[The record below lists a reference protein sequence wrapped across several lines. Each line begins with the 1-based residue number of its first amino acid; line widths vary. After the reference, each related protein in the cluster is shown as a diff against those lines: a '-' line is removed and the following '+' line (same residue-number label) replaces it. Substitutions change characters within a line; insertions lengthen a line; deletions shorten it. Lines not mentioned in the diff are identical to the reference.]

1 MIDFKRIS
9 SFIVL
14 PALAVA
20 SLQLAACEP
29 KVDDEPN
36 GNELAGDNSSC
47 KDTATVLASVEEV
60 SALGF
65 SAAEILA
72 VAEGEHSSPIFWHD
86 AIQDGFIDVDF
97 GPETGEGTLTVKITH
112 GGGEIRFVD
121 SEPEDDGFGDG
132 FYGDCPDRLEIDVTA
147 EISTSGGALAE
158 SVPVTLRAT
167 TTLLSNFHASLA
179 LDEIAGSFVAETQ
192 TPDATLG
199 PAELSVDIS
208 SFGLRGSL
216 SGMIEIDMGDVVGA
230 GFISYASFPSEEP
243 KCYEGQL
250 AIPLDTA
257 LQGFSAAD
265 ALALVNGDWIYQ
277 LTWQGMEPSDMQLTI
292 EHDGDEICASVESTF
307 DGQPGSISFGG
318 IATLT
323 TVGGVDASFPVVLS
337 AEPDEM
343 GNLAQVH
350 VWNEAP
356 YASLVESAAFAE
368 TYGEFG
374 VDVGSYDLAGI
385 EFAGAFA
392 PSDQPGSADGSLTVL
407 GGTDPNCSDVPGE
420 PCEGIDV
427 VELARAEWG
436 NL

>member
-1 MIDFKRIS
+1 MVR
-9 SFIVL
+9 
-14 PALAVA
+14 P
-20 SLQLAACEP
+20 
-29 KVDDEPN
+29 
-36 GNELAGDNSSC
+36 
-47 KDTATVLASVEEV
+47 
-60 SALGF
+60 LGQ
-65 SAAEILA
+65 
-72 VAEGEHSSPIFWHD
+72 P
-86 AIQDGFIDVDF
+86 
-97 GPETGEGTLTVKITH
+97 
-112 GGGEIRFVD
+112 
-121 SEPEDDGFGDG
+121 
-132 FYGDCPDRLEIDVTA
+132 
-147 EISTSGGALAE
+147 
-158 SVPVTLRAT
+158 
-167 TTLLSNFHASLA
+167 
-179 LDEIAGSFVAETQ
+179 
-192 TPDATLG
+192 
-199 PAELSVDIS
+199 
-208 SFGLRGSL
+208 
-216 SGMIEIDMGDVVGA
+216 VGA
-230 GFISYASFPSEEP
+230 
-243 KCYEGQL
+243 
-250 AIPLDTA
+250 
-257 LQGFSAAD
+257 
-265 ALALVNGDWIYQ
+265 
-277 LTWQGMEPSDMQLTI
+277 
-292 EHDGDEICASVESTF
+292 ESTF